1 MSRFVSILYKQGA
14 AIELSWEEFERINS
28 TGLTPEMFTKV
39 RTELLAKGIYNGG
52 GGKDATYILTAIRT
66 ELETARI

>member
-1 MSRFVSILYKQGA
+1 MNRFVSILYKQGA
-14 AIELSWEEFERINS
+14 AIELTWEEFERINS

-39 RTELLAKGIYNGG
+39 RAALLSKGVYNGG
-52 GGKDATYILTAIRT
+52 GGKDATYILTATRT